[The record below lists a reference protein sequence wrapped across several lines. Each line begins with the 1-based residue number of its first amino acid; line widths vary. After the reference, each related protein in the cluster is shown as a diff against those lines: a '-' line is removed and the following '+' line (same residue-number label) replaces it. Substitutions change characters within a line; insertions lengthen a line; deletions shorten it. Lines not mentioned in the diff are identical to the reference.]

1 MVDSEAC
8 RLILAHH
15 AIAYR
20 EEAHLLCW
28 TSVVALW
35 RGFTPRIPL
44 LYGDGLRLAG
54 AYGIAQHFDKD
65 TPPPHRLIPEDE
77 QTARSVSEAWR
88 RYNFSLG
95 FSVAI
100 FAYFHLLPQRTLMLE
115 PLSRGLP
122 AYERRFLERHYG
134 FFTGILRLIL
144 RLNASRAQ
152 SARDAIRATFDDTD
166 KLLKGGRPFLL
177 GDRFS
182 LADIALASA
191 TAPVLL
197 PDGYGSLLPPLDT
210 MPPDMKALIGEL
222 REHDTARFVRNIY
235 ETHGAGSTQR
245 SSAPNSF
252 PL

>member
-1 MVDSEAC
+1 MGQAHPLNLLTFSPMVDSEAC

-115 PLSRGLP
+115 PLSRGLARQHGHRELSHRP
-122 AYERRFLERHYG
+122 SDTHG
-134 FFTGILRLIL
+134 LRLVRQSRR
-144 RLNASRAQ
+144 RLSRH
-152 SARDAIRATFDDTD
+152 ARHDRGPHSPRTRS
-166 KLLKGGRPFLL
+166 GR
-177 GDRFS
+177 
-182 LADIALASA
+182 
-191 TAPVLL
+191 
-197 PDGYGSLLPPLDT
+197 
-210 MPPDMKALIGEL
+210 
-222 REHDTARFVRNIY
+222 
-235 ETHGAGSTQR
+235 
-245 SSAPNSF
+245 
-252 PL
+252 